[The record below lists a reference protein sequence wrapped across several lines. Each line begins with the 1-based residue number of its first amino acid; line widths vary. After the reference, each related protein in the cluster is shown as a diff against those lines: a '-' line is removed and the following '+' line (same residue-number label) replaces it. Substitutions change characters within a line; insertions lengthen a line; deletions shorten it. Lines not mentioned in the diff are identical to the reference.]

1 MKIGLLI
8 SIIGLILQPKIST
21 NNFNVEEIFGL
32 SPNEILNY
40 NQEIKVSFETK
51 IYFETGIG
59 YFISYSNYNNE
70 QIGSILFEPTEK
82 NWKINSIYN
91 GSYVPFNQDEKF
103 YVNGEFLKFSEKK
116 NYINTIDSSGYG
128 VTYGNTIN
136 KNLYFSMNISNSD
149 YYFYGSSYL
158 NETKILNVPSYMN
171 TQFNNNGCVPTTFAM
186 YLAFLEDNGYNVIT
200 KSEYSNLPIKHTDN
214 KTKVDNFIYYLG
226 NRYFATGK
234 YGVSTKKSII
244 SPACNFYLDD
254 AGFGSFETYSSNN
267 YNEYVNAIY
276 NAKNPVHIGFA
287 THSALGIGY
296 REIKQSNGDIT
307 RFVLANQA
315 ANDSMIEYYTNV
327 DEVETFYFIH
337 K

>member
-1 MKIGLLI
+1 MKFTLLI
-8 SIIGLILQPKIST
+8 SIIGLILQPKTST
-21 NNFNVEEIFGL
+21 YNFDVENIFGL
-32 SPNEILNY
+32 TSNEILNCNDKLKISY
-40 NQEIKVSFETK
+40 KEN
-51 IYFETGIG
+51 IYFDYGEG
-59 YFISYSNYNNE
+59 YFISYSNYNDE
-70 QIGSILFEPTEK
+70 IIGSILFEPTSDG
-82 NWKINSIYN
+82 WKINSIYN
-91 GSYVPFNQDEKF
+91 GSYIPFNQNEKY
-103 YVNGEFLKFSEKK
+103 YVKGEFLTFNEKS
-116 NYINTIDSSGYG
+116 NSINLIDSSNYG

-136 KNLYFSMNISNSD
+136 KSLYFPMTISNSD

-214 KTKVDNFIYYLG
+214 RTKVDNFIYYLG
-226 NRYFATGK
+226 NKYFATGK
-234 YGVSTKKSII
+234 YGVSAKKSII
-244 SPACNFYLDD
+244 SPACDFYLDD
-254 AGFGSFETYSSNN
+254 AGFGEFKTYSSNN

-276 NAKNPVHIGFA
+276 YAKNPVHIGFA
-287 THSALGIGY
+287 SHSALGIGY
-296 REIKQSNGDIT
+296 REIKQSNGEIT